1 MPTLAK
7 IIEVDHKNKQIA
19 VDKKFEFKTGPAKLF
34 NSEGVH
40 VGTHTI
46 TSILPRNA
54 LSFWLTF
61 DGFPKKIREGF
72 QVLQ

>member
-34 NSEGVH
+34 NLDGENV
-40 VGTHTI
+40 VTPNITGTV
-46 TSILPRNA
+46 PRDA
-54 LSFWLTF
+54 FSYWLTF
-61 DGFPKKIREGF
+61 DSLPKKIKEGF